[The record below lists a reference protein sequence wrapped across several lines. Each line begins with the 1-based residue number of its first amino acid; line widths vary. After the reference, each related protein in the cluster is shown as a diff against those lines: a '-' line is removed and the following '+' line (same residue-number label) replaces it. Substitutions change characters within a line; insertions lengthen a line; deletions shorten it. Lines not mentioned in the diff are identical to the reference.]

1 MNNLTNDKEKTPINY
16 KISMQSNQKLKKPSS
31 IMFPMSGALTTEPL
45 QSQKTSLFK
54 CYMRLRPRII
64 GLEIFF

>member
-1 MNNLTNDKEKTPINY
+1 
-16 KISMQSNQKLKKPSS
+16 MQSNQKLKKPSS

-45 QSQKTSLFK
+45 QSQKTPLFK
-54 CYMRLRPRII
+54 CYMRLRPRVI